1 MDGTEFSSYQIRVLK
16 KFLVVRKADR
26 GDSIYSLDD
35 DYQYRHNMRHLR
47 AALRSDDFAAG
58 PFLSFLTVKIMS
70 NNNNNDNKYTNNSKA
85 KEFITK
91 TITKYTSM
99 LKKTILSILFLLT
112 ISSLQSLNLEYK
124 KWKNTNVLWT
134 DAIKKNDNDYYAHH
148 GLAENLAQ
156 KCTQNLKHCKI
167 KNLKKAIYHMK
178 KSMKVKVTNNID

>member
-1 MDGTEFSSYQIRVLK
+1 
-16 KFLVVRKADR
+16 
-26 GDSIYSLDD
+26 
-35 DYQYRHNMRHLR
+35 
-47 AALRSDDFAAG
+47 
-58 PFLSFLTVKIMS
+58 MS

-156 KCTQNLKHCKI
+156 KCTQNLAFFVFTEKDTWHFCLSAHPLVSVRRDK
-167 KNLKKAIYHMK
+167 
-178 KSMKVKVTNNID
+178 TNEANSETILSRVNCSRCTTV